1 MTEAK
6 KPTPRRRTPK
16 KEAETKVESVKE
28 ETKIAEP
35 KKEAA
40 PKKLTKDDDIPVM
53 NNTTGR
59 YGYIGRS
66 GYSFELG
73 EYGDIADIPFG
84 ELQTMRT
91 SQKRHLEDAF
101 IIIMDERAV
110 KELNYT
116 KLYENVLDAE
126 AVENVLEDIEKLE
139 KILPKMPMAMRETFV
154 SIAKRKF
161 KEDDINLKAVRA
173 IEKHLDVKFGI

>member
-1 MTEAK
+1 MTENK
-6 KPTPRRRTPK
+6 KTPVRKRTPK
-16 KEAETKVESVKE
+16 KEVAPEVEVKDTAKTE
-28 ETKIAEP
+28 EP
-35 KKEAA
+35 KKKEA
-40 PKKLTKDDDIPVM
+40 PKKLAKDEFIPVM

-66 GYSFELG
+66 GYSFELE

-101 IIIMDERAV
+101 IIIMDEQAV

-116 KLYENVLDAE
+116 KLYENILDAE
-126 AVENVLEDIEKLE
+126 GVESVLEDIEKLE
-139 KILPKMPMAMRETFV
+139 KILPKMPLVMRETFV
-154 SIAKRKF
+154 TIAKRKF
-161 KEDDINLKAVRA
+161 KDDDINLKAVRA